1 MAAGGVAVV
10 LAWARCLTLRQHK
23 VADRTL
29 MIMCGAVQ
37 ETRTDSMLKSV
48 AGACGL
54 GTDFKPA
61 FQAHI
66 WYRFL
71 GTVKRLP

>member
-1 MAAGGVAVV
+1 
-10 LAWARCLTLRQHK
+10 
-23 VADRTL
+23 

-71 GTVKRLP
+71 GTV